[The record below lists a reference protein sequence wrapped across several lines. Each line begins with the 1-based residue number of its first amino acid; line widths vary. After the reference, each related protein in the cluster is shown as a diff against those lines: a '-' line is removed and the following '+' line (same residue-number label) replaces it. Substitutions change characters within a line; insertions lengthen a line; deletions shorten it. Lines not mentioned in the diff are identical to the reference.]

1 MHGAAARHAQGL
13 RSALEAAKPG
23 ASPQEAPPVDPAA
36 KRGLAGWLA
45 EHRGARPGLE
55 VLQAEVDAWV
65 AAHDAE
71 AAETAARL
79 EEEAAGDD
87 GWTVVGAK
95 RGRRK
100 TTDGEGTAV
109 GGVAPAKAARAKLSA
124 GPETH
129 ADFYRF
135 QKRENQRAAVAEL
148 RKRFEEDKQR
158 IAELRAARKFKPS

>member
-1 MHGAAARHAQGL
+1 MACALRTTQGL
-13 RSALEAAKPG
+13 RGALEAARPG
-23 ASPQEAPPVDPAA
+23 AAPQEPPPADPSA

-45 EHRGARPGLE
+45 EHRAARPGLE

-71 AAETAARL
+71 AAAAAERAA
-79 EEEAAGDD
+79 EEAAGDD

-109 GGVAPAKAARAKLSA
+109 GGVAPAKAARAKLA
-124 GPETH
+124 GPEIH
-129 ADFYRF
+129 QDFYRF

-148 RKRFEEDKQR
+148 RAKFEEDKKR
-158 IAELRAARKFKPS
+158 IAELRAARKFKPA

>member
-1 MHGAAARHAQGL
+1 M
-13 RSALEAAKPG
+13 
-23 ASPQEAPPVDPAA
+23 DPDA

-45 EHRGARPGLE
+45 EHRAARPGLE
-55 VLQAEVDAWV
+55 TLQAEVDAWV
-65 AAHDAE
+65 ATHDAE
-71 AAETAARL
+71 AAAAAARL

-100 TTDGEGTAV
+100 TTDGDGTAV
-109 GGVAPAKAARAKLSA
+109 GGVAPAKAARAKTA
-124 GPETH
+124 GPEVH

-148 RKRFEEDKQR
+148 RKKFEQDKAR

>member
-1 MHGAAARHAQGL
+1 
-13 RSALEAAKPG
+13 
-23 ASPQEAPPVDPAA
+23 
-36 KRGLAGWLA
+36 
-45 EHRGARPGLE
+45 
-55 VLQAEVDAWV
+55 VLQAQVDAWV

-71 AAETAARL
+71 AAQAAAEA
-79 EEEAAGDD
+79 EEAAAGDD

-109 GGVAPAKAARAKLSA
+109 GGVAPAKAQRAKTG
-124 GPETH
+124 GPEVH

-148 RKRFEEDKQR
+148 RLKFEDDKRR
-158 IAELRAARKFKPS
+158 IAELRAQRKFKPA